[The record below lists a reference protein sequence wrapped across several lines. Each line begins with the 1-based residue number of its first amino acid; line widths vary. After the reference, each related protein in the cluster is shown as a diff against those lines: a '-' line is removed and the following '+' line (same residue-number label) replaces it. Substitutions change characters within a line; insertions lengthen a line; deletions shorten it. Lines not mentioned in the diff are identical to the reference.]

1 VIRTFRF
8 GKTLP
13 NETTWDHAHTHANT
27 HSHPFLSKLM
37 HKVHHHHLTTKSI
50 TVMVSFRKL
59 INVIHHRKTMA
70 LLLINTIESSCG

>member
-1 VIRTFRF
+1 MKQHGITH
-8 GKTLP
+8 TH
-13 NETTWDHAHTHANT
+13 THTHANT
-27 HSHPFLSKLM
+27 HSHPFSSKLM
-37 HKVHHHHLTTKSI
+37 HKVHHHHFTTKSI